1 MKEADVNAFRTLLMA
16 KRREIMGQSLRRE
29 DIWIVQSNELI
40 ETVQLAGQ
48 RELAARTLE
57 RDAKK
62 LMQIDAALK
71 RIDDGEFG
79 ICSDCEEAIS
89 PKRLAAMPWA
99 RYCLH
104 CQEVHDAQ
112 EATDTVGRKLA
123 A

>member
-104 CQEVHDAQ
+104 CQELHDAQ

>member
-16 KRREIMGQSLRRE
+16 KRRQIMGQSLRRE

-112 EATDTVGRKLA
+112 EATDTVERKLA